1 MVVSRVESPVVRRES
16 SEDSV
21 INFNKF
27 RTKKLFSKVRGLSFG
42 LLSTGVA
49 RNVAKSPLTILD
61 APSGELDLKDPT
73 LLLSLD
79 VIGQAKG
86 VLYLSFNYQREEI
99 LAKMVMA
106 LSGVTENMVKKGAF
120 VDEAQES
127 FERACS
133 IIYNSSIH
141 VAEGDV
147 TSNFWINVQ
156 ELKNSGSIDIVIID
170 DLYSFSSKITRN
182 HGGYQD
188 ILEHFNE
195 MAVNVGL
202 PVVLVSRSISEV

>member
-1 MVVSRVESPVVRRES
+1 
-16 SEDSV
+16 
-21 INFNKF
+21 
-27 RTKKLFSKVRGLSFG
+27 
-42 LLSTGVA
+42 
-49 RNVAKSPLTILD
+49 
-61 APSGELDLKDPT
+61 
-73 LLLSLD
+73 LLSLD

>member
-1 MVVSRVESPVVRRES
+1 MVMSRVEDVNVPQSHVEDAVV
-16 SEDSV
+16 
-21 INFNKF
+21 NFNKF
-27 RTKKLFSKVRGLSFG
+27 KTKKLFSKVRTLGFS

-49 RNVAKSPLTILD
+49 KSVVKAPLTIVD
-61 APSGELDLKDPT
+61 APAGVLELKDPA

-86 VLYLSFNYQREEI
+86 LLYLSFKDQREEI

-127 FERACS
+127 FERACA
-133 IIYNSSIH
+133 IIYHSNVH
-141 VAEGDV
+141 VAEGDIS
-147 TSNFWINVQ
+147 SNFWVNVQ
-156 ELKNSGSIDIVIID
+156 ELKDKGLIEMVLVD
-170 DLYSFSSKITRN
+170 DLYSFSSKVTRN

-202 PVVLVSRSISEV
+202 PVVLISRS

>member
-1 MVVSRVESPVVRRES
+1 MPRVEVDGARLSFPEESVV
-16 SEDSV
+16 
-21 INFNKF
+21 NFNKF
-27 RTKKLFSKVRGLSFG
+27 KTKKLFSKIRGMGFS

-49 RNVAKSPLTILD
+49 RNIAKAPLTILD
-61 APSGELDLKDPT
+61 ASAGELDLKDPAI
-73 LLLSLD
+73 LLSLD

-120 VDEAQES
+120 LDGAQDA

-133 IIYNSSIH
+133 IIYHSSVH

-147 TSNFWINVQ
+147 SSNFWINVQ
-156 ELKNSGSIDIVIID
+156 ELKDKGAVDLVIID

-195 MAVNVGL
+195 MAVNVGI
-202 PVVLVSRSISEV
+202 PVVLVSRS

>member
-1 MVVSRVESPVVRRES
+1 MVMPRVEVDGARLSFPEESVV
-16 SEDSV
+16 
-21 INFNKF
+21 NFNKF
-27 RTKKLFSKVRGLSFG
+27 KTKKLFSKIRGMGFS

-49 RNVAKSPLTILD
+49 RNIAKAPLTILD
-61 APSGELDLKDPT
+61 ASAGELDLKDPAI
-73 LLLSLD
+73 LLSLD

-120 VDEAQES
+120 LDGAQDA

-133 IIYNSSIH
+133 IIYHSSVH

-147 TSNFWINVQ
+147 SSNFWINVQ
-156 ELKNSGSIDIVIID
+156 ELKDKGAVDLVIID

-195 MAVNVGL
+195 MAVNVGI
-202 PVVLVSRSISEV
+202 PVVLVSRS